1 MPESPIEI
9 LGARER
15 RRRWSVEEKLR
26 LVAECEEPGAT
37 LRAVAARHDI
47 YPTLL
52 GTWRRQVRRGQLV
65 SAQAC
70 GLVPVRIVDGNAPS
84 HSATMRLAESAT
96 PATIEITLPDGCRV
110 RVGND
115 VTLSALRRVMTAVRG

>member
-1 MPESPIEI
+1 MPDNPIEI

-26 LVAECEEPGAT
+26 LVAECEEPGAV

-65 SAQAC
+65 TAQAP
-70 GLVPVRIVDGNAPS
+70 GLVPVRIADSSASPPS
-84 HSATMRLAESAT
+84 TPARLAEPLSPDT
-96 PATIEITLPDGCRV
+96 TEITLPDGCRV

-115 VTLSALRRVMTAVRG
+115 VTLAALRRVMTALRG

>member
-1 MPESPIEI
+1 MPDSPIEI
-9 LGARER
+9 LCARER

-26 LVAECEEPGAT
+26 LVAECEESGAT

-47 YPTLL
+47 YPSLL

-65 SAQAC
+65 SAQAA
-70 GLVPVRIVDGNAPS
+70 GLVPVRIVDGGTSAP
-84 HSATMRLAESAT
+84 SATMRLAETAT
-96 PATIEITLPDGCRV
+96 PATIEIILPDGCRV

>member
-1 MPESPIEI
+1 MPDNAIEI

-26 LVAECEEPGAT
+26 LVAECEEPAAG
-37 LRAVAARHDI
+37 LRSVAARHDV

-52 GTWRRQVRRGQLV
+52 GTWRRQARRGQLA
-65 SAQAC
+65 SPTTQS
-70 GLVPVRIVDGNAPS
+70 LIPVRIAESSTQGPPVPAPEPAAP
-84 HSATMRLAESAT
+84 ATM
-96 PATIEITLPDGCRV
+96 EITLPNGCRV

-115 VTLSALRRVMTAVRG
+115 VTLATLRRVMTVLRG